1 MSSKKVKA
9 RVANIGS
16 NLGSSTSVT
25 VSAPSRTYGYG
36 RIKRK
41 GSSIRL
47 SKSFRKGVQ
56 KVINENAEDKYAFK
70 TITNVNYNSGIDNV
84 GDLNFILPNITNGTT
99 DNARIGDQLKAHTM
113 KLRGHIIS
121 NMTYNT
127 YSQARIGVRML
138 IVQPKLYTS
147 QSAIQA
153 NAATWLAMLL
163 KKGGSVSGFTG
174 VVSDLYAPVN
184 NDAITTYYDRVY
196 YMKSPYVLTAVGDV
210 NTSGTTKFFAIN
222 LRVKN
227 KKLMYDSSENSG
239 LTPVNYNP
247 VLLVGY
253 AKLDSATPDTVLTQV
268 NLNWDSMLTYQ
279 DM

>member
-1 MSSKKVKA
+1 MSKKIKA
-9 RVANIGS
+9 RVNQVGS
-16 NLGSSTSVT
+16 NLGSTSVT
-25 VSAPSRTYGYG
+25 VSAPSRSYGYG
-36 RIKRK
+36 KIKRK

-56 KVINENAEDKYAFK
+56 KVINENAEDKFAFK

-84 GDLNFILPNITNGTT
+84 GDLNFILPSITNGTT
-99 DNARIGDQLKAHTM
+99 DNARIGDQIKSHTM
-113 KLRGHIIS
+113 KLRGHIIT
-121 NMTYNT
+121 NLTYNT

-138 IVQPKLYTS
+138 IVQPKLYSS

-153 NAATWLAMLL
+153 NAATWLAFLL
-163 KKGGSVSGFTG
+163 KKGGTTSNFTG

-184 NDAITTYYDRVY
+184 NDAITTYYDKVI
-196 YMKSPYVLTAVGDV
+196 YMKSPYVPGTVSGDL
-210 NTSGTTKFFAIN
+210 NTSSTTRFFSIN

-247 VLLVGY
+247 VLLIGY
-253 AKLDSATPDTVLTQV
+253 AKLDSATPDGVLTQI